1 MTGDFT
7 AINVEEGVTVEL
19 LDFYNPGRGTP
30 AYIKLYRKKIG
41 LRYGRT
47 NRTSYTNMEPN
58 TII

>member
-30 AYIKLYRKKIG
+30 AYLKLYRKTIG
-41 LRYGRT
+41 MRYVEQIGQVIQT
-47 NRTSYTNMEPN
+47 WNPVQ
-58 TII
+58 